1 MMHSLFSNT
10 SPDPVGDPI
19 TGITGTACVC
29 TAVPWTAPAAELSAV
44 AGGRLVGVPPLA
56 PDLVL

>member
-1 MMHSLFSNT
+1 MDIVHSLFSNT
-10 SPDPVGDPI
+10 PDPVGDPI

-29 TAVPWTAPAAELSAV
+29 AAVPWTAPAAELSAV
-44 AGGRLVGVPPLA
+44 AGGRLVGVPLA